1 MNYADTIIENYKK
14 KLNCIQQNLN
24 TTKIFPDRNEP
35 LKVLDFGHE
44 AVLKTIFRFK
54 VCFLEELT
62 ILFAYCYSKQ
72 KFEALI
78 VDLENQQYIK
88 SQVSK
93 DFGKY
98 FILTTKALYYI
109 QTDRNI
115 PFDEC
120 NISEDK
126 FPNEQKLLFYKS
138 LLGYYCNRVFNR
150 LTEKHWHNYLSLNKG
165 FRRDYAKKQFI
176 KQFVYSQKDKKAY
189 SKTEAE
195 TFADNFLPT
204 LDSDVELSQKYKN
217 FIKYMKENHFDA
229 MLRFHFLKDYYNE
242 LGLCREQAI
251 EDTINELSN
260 TFNNVYRDRHFTYR
274 NMLYKYS
281 GNSPSLKSE
290 FELFTVNELLKV
302 MAITRRSLL
311 NSQKSTKTETE
322 LQELTQKI
330 EDIDNKTNTLTK
342 IRDVLVQDFEVMIF
356 DKFSITDIPLFIEAT
371 VNLDTLFNMKVYIT
385 GCSRTEEGKL
395 CLEFSIVQSSI
406 EEPSTNYI
414 FKRLEALFRF
424 YRSHLLMFDYKIK
437 LITYTPKQKELLETK
452 LTTVKQ
458 DFELLS
464 EYSLLLSKFEEGIEV
479 ISTKQHLNERYE
491 TFREIGKY
499 L

>member
-14 KLNCIQQNLN
+14 KLNCIQYNMN
-24 TTKIFPDRNEP
+24 ATGIFPDRNEP
-35 LKVLDFGHE
+35 LKCLDYGRE
-44 AVLKTIFRFK
+44 SVLKAIYRFK
-54 VCFLEELT
+54 VGFLEELN

-72 KFEALI
+72 KFETLI

-93 DFGKY
+93 DYGKY

-109 QTDRNI
+109 QTDRSI
-115 PFDEC
+115 PFNEC

-150 LTEKHWHNYLSLNKG
+150 LTEKHWNNYLSLDKN

-176 KQFVYSQKDKKAY
+176 KQFVYSQKDKQAY
-189 SKTEAE
+189 SRTEAE
-195 TFADNFLPT
+195 TFADNFLPA
-204 LDSDVELSQKYKN
+204 LDSDVELNQKYKN
-217 FIKYMKENHFDA
+217 FIKYMKNHFNA
-229 MLRFHFLKDYYNE
+229 MLLFHFLKDYYNE

-251 EDTINELSN
+251 ESTLTELNN
-260 TFNNVYRDRHFTYR
+260 TFNNVYRDRYFTYR
-274 NMLYKYS
+274 KTLFKYS
-281 GNSPSLKSE
+281 GNSTSLKSE
-290 FELFTVNELLKV
+290 YELFTVNELLKV
-302 MAITRRSLL
+302 LAITKRSLL
-311 NSQKSTKTETE
+311 NTKTSKTETE

-330 EDIDNKTNTLTK
+330 KDIENKTDTLTK
-342 IRDVLVQDFEVMIF
+342 IRDVLVQDFEVMVF
-356 DKFSITDIPLFIEAT
+356 DKYSITDIPLFIEAT

-385 GCSRTEEGKL
+385 GCSKTEDEKL

-452 LTTVKQ
+452 LATVKQ

>member
-14 KLNCIQQNLN
+14 KLNCIQYNMN
-24 TTKIFPDRNEP
+24 ATGIFPDRNEP
-35 LKVLDFGHE
+35 LKILDYGRE
-44 AVLKTIFRFK
+44 SVLKVIYRFR
-54 VCFLEELT
+54 VGFLEELT
-62 ILFAYCYSKQ
+62 ILFAFCYSKQ

-93 DFGKY
+93 DYGKY

-204 LDSDVELSQKYKN
+204 LDSNEELSQKYKN
-217 FIKYMKENHFDA
+217 FIKYMKEHHSDS
-229 MLRFHFLKDYYNE
+229 MLRFHFLKDYYND
-242 LGLCREQAI
+242 LGLYREQAI
-251 EDTINELSN
+251 EDTLNELNN
-260 TFNNVYRDRHFTYR
+260 TFNNIYRDRYFTYR
-274 NMLYKYS
+274 KILYKYS
-281 GNSPSLKSE
+281 GNSESLKSE

-302 MAITRRSLL
+302 MAITKRSLS

-330 EDIDNKTNTLTK
+330 EDIDNKISHFKK
-342 IRDVLVQDFEVMIF
+342 IVAILEQDFETMVF
-356 DKFSITDIPLFIEAT
+356 DKFSDTDIALFVESIIT
-371 VNLDTLFNMKVYIT
+371 LDTLYNMKVYIT
-385 GCSRTEEGKL
+385 GCSRTEEEKL
-395 CLEFSIVQSSI
+395 CLEFSIFQPTI

-414 FKRLEALFRF
+414 FKRLEAIIRF
-424 YRSHLLMFDYKIK
+424 YRSHLLMFDFKIN
-437 LITYTPKQKELLETK
+437 LITYTPKQKEILQSKLLTLKE
-452 LTTVKQ
+452 
-458 DFELLS
+458 DFKS
-464 EYSLLLSKFEEGIEV
+464 FTEYSILVSAFDDIEV
-479 ISTKQHLNERYE
+479 VATKQHLNERYE